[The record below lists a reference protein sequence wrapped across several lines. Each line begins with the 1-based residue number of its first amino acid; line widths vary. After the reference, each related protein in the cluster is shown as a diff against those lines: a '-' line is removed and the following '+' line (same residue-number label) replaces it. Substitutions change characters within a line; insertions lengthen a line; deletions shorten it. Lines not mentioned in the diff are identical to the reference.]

1 MLKYIEIRQT
11 EHSVHL
17 YDQNL
22 NILLKLLNQ
31 LDLSGFT
38 FFINLRMCCILKP
51 RTENM
56 IVKNSHIYGNNAKTV
71 VQLCSSKQL

>member
-1 MLKYIEIRQT
+1 MKCSNTLKIHQT

-31 LDLSGFT
+31 LDISLQLLAPKLSDLSAGCKFFLILVT
-38 FFINLRMCCILKP
+38 FLLK
-51 RTENM
+51 
-56 IVKNSHIYGNNAKTV
+56 
-71 VQLCSSKQL
+71 